1 MAIFSKIKNLKV
13 GSLKDQVEEK
23 EPFVFLEN
31 DEGHQPFELANNQ
44 KEWLEEDEGQLS
56 VDVYQNKDNIIIKST
71 IAGVK
76 PENLDISVSGD
87 MVTIRGKRDQSTEVE
102 EKEYY
107 YQECYWGSFSRSIIL
122 PCEINTEKV
131 QANLKN
137 GILTIVMSKAVNSRS
152 VNVPVEDEDEGEE

>member
-1 MAIFSKIKNLKV
+1 MKV
-13 GSLKDQVEEK
+13 GPLKDQVEEK

-31 DEGHQPFELANNQ
+31 DEDRQPFELANNQ
-44 KEWLEEDEGQLS
+44 QWLEEDEGQLS
-56 VDVYQNKDNIIIKST
+56 VDVYQNQDSIVIKST

-87 MVTIRGKRDQSTEVE
+87 MVTIRGKREQATEVE

-122 PCEINTEKV
+122 PCEVNTEKV

-137 GILTIVMSKAVNSRS
+137 GILTIILPKAVNSRS
-152 VNVPVEDEDEGEE
+152 VNVPVEEDDEGEE